1 MRRLAPRAGL
11 TCGALLVCLALRAV
25 YATPHIPAGDAEV
38 LAELP
43 PGTQHT
49 SAGARELAR
58 NRLDVALPLARF
70 YIARARASGDL
81 RYLGYAQAALDPW
94 LARTVS
100 PNAAVL
106 VLAATIQQS
115 RHDFGAALATLAEA
129 LRLEPND
136 VQAWL
141 TRATVLRVLGRY
153 SEAASSCAHLASRA
167 DPALEMLCAQTL
179 RALTGHLA
187 AAYATLRDLP
197 PQSLPSAARAWRD
210 SELGEMAVRLGD
222 EAAAEHWFRDGLALS
237 PDDLYLRTAWADLLL
252 RQGRTTQVL
261 QLLAGYESIEP
272 ALLRIVIAQ
281 SRRADPRAAR
291 SRTLLADAFAI
302 EQQRGDGV
310 HRREQAR
317 FLLDV
322 EQRPD
327 AALVAA
333 QENWRVQREP
343 DDALI
348 LLRCA
353 RAAQQPAAAAPVRQF
368 LQQQGL
374 QDVRL
379 EQ

>member
-1 MRRLAPRAGL
+1 MQRLAPRADWP
-11 TCGALLVCLALRAV
+11 CAALLGCLALRTVCA
-25 YATPHIPAGDAEV
+25 APHIPASDFVV

-49 SAGARELAR
+49 SVPARELAR

-70 YIARARASGDL
+70 YISRARASGDL

-94 LARTVS
+94 LASTAP

-106 VLAATIQQS
+106 VLEGTILQS
-115 RHDFGAALATLAEA
+115 RHDFTAALATLDEA
-129 LRLEPND
+129 LRRNPDD
-136 VQAWL
+136 VQGWL

-153 SEAASSCAHLASRA
+153 AEAASSCAHLAAHA
-167 DPALEMLCAQTL
+167 DPAVASLCSQAL
-179 RALTGHLA
+179 RGLTGHLSE
-187 AAYATLRDLP
+187 AYDAVLGLAP
-197 PQSLPSAARAWRD
+197 ESLPSAARAWRD
-210 SELGEMAVRLGD
+210 SELGEMAVRRGD
-222 EAAAEHWFRDGLALS
+222 ASAAARWFRDGLALA

-252 RQGRTTQVL
+252 RQGRDAEVL

-281 SRRADPRAAR
+281 TRRADPRSAR
-291 SRTLLADAFAI
+291 SRALLAEAFAI
-302 EQQRGDGV
+302 EQRRGDGV
-310 HRREQAR
+310 HLREQAR
-317 FLLDV
+317 FLLDI
-322 EQRPD
+322 EQRTD
-327 AALVAA
+327 AALAAA

-353 RAAQQPAAAAPVRQF
+353 RAAQQPAAAAPVRLF

-374 QDVRL
+374 EDVRL
-379 EQ
+379 RE